1 MQKPL
6 EKSSGFF
13 IFTET
18 SFCQWCLAWMV
29 KRIIQNLKQLRIIA
43 MSIAALLVFN
53 AGLLADSVPLSNNPY
68 GPAVA
73 RNIFG
78 LNPLVVPPTPRPV
91 EPLAKIMPTGIISIF
106 GQAQVLFKVATK
118 TEKEASYIFAEGQE
132 IAEGQ
137 EKIGIKV
144 IKIDE
149 EKGLVT
155 FNNHGLIQEL
165 ALGGAPADNAE
176 PVNLQR

>member
-1 MQKPL
+1 
-6 EKSSGFF
+6 
-13 IFTET
+13 
-18 SFCQWCLAWMV
+18 MV
-29 KRIIQNLKQLRIIA
+29 KRIIQKLKQLRIIS
-43 MSIAALLVFN
+43 MSIAAILVFN
-53 AGLLADSVPLSNNPY
+53 AGLLADGVPLSNNPY

-78 LNPLVVPPTPRPV
+78 LNPVPPTPRSV

-144 IKIDE
+144 IKIEE

-155 FNNHGLIQEL
+155 FDNHGLIQEL
-165 ALGGAPADNAE
+165 ALGGAPAANAE